1 MKIILRMFCFLSV
14 PFLLA
19 SAFGQSMPGADL
31 IVLNAKVWTSDKNH
45 PTAQAVA
52 VLGDRRVAV
61 GSNSQIE
68 VWRADKTRV
77 IDAEGKLL
85 LPGFNDSHVHFVS
98 GGLQLDNVQLNDA
111 KTPDEFAAELASRR
125 RRLQRA
131 NGSREA
137 TGTRLS
143 GHQLNFQPKS

>member
-52 VLGDRRVAV
+52 VLGDLPPHARDHDAGRPKKPIFHPVAAPGLTDHDPLRNV
-61 GSNSQIE
+61 AGRFMRDGFVQVWIKFLAGS
-68 VWRADKTRV
+68 AD
-77 IDAEGKLL
+77 
-85 LPGFNDSHVHFVS
+85 
-98 GGLQLDNVQLNDA
+98 
-111 KTPDEFAAELASRR
+111 
-125 RRLQRA
+125 RLQPVV
-131 NGSREA
+131 SQEI
-137 TGTRLS
+137 
-143 GHQLNFQPKS
+143 H